1 MQDLLNLWIRKLLTD
16 LLLMDVPVL
25 TIEEAVLQGGFGSAV
40 LEFAS
45 DEGFRHAEIAR
56 MGIPDH
62 FIEHGSVKELWS
74 EIGLTSEN
82 IVQKINSMVIKK
94 QKRA

>member
-1 MQDLLNLWIRKLLTD
+1 
-16 LLLMDVPVL
+16 
-25 TIEEAVLQGGFGSAV
+25 
-40 LEFAS
+40 
-45 DEGFRHAEIAR
+45 
-56 MGIPDH
+56 MGIPDQ

-82 IVQKINSMVIKK
+82 IVQKIKSMAIKK